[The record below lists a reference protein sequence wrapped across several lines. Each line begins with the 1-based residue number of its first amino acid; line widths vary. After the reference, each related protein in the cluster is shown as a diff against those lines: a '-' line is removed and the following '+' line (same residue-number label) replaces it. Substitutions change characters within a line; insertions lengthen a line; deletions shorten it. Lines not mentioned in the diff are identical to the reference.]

1 MLEACFVCSAIAA
14 IFSVLAFGTVLLSD
28 NNSDRRAIMRLTR
41 QLTDTKR
48 DLTECRAKLIKA
60 ESDRAFFE
68 DQLYNEEDVDVNELL
83 SKF

>member
-68 DQLYNEEDVDVNELL
+68 DQLYNSEDVDVNELL
-83 SKF
+83 TKF

>member
-1 MLEACFVCSAIAA
+1 MLEACFVCSAVAA
-14 IFSVLAFGTVLLSD
+14 FFSVLAFGILVLSD
-28 NNSDRRAIMRLTR
+28 NNADRRAIMRLTR

-60 ESDRAFFE
+60 EADRAFFE
-68 DQLYNEEDVDVNELL
+68 DKLYNDDVDVNELL

>member
-68 DQLYNEEDVDVNELL
+68 DPLYNDDDVDVNELL

>member
-14 IFSVLAFGTVLLSD
+14 IFSVLAFGTALLSD

-68 DQLYNEEDVDVNELL
+68 DQLYNGEDVDVNELL